1 MYTVSLLLFFYC
13 IMSLDLTINNISMQ
27 KTKTKNT
34 KESFLKL
41 IREVFK
47 DIFFLY
53 RNFFHWNA
61 SKIIIRSLSAFLW
74 LVFSLPFILVIIIL
88 WFLDPIEWWKIFSS
102 LSEGRD
108 ITNILRYNID
118 NHPIYLFIE
127 LLLSIS
133 IIWTFFLG
141 FSYYLPLEARLYLEY
156 SNSKKPK
163 IFKNKYFSKDLIKKH
178 IFITFKIS
186 LLLLIPFLIF
196 FFLKDKMIWNSLSS
210 VFWMILFMIFLYL
223 IYRTGFSYITLID
236 KDKYKKTEKSRFYF
250 KESLFLTKWK
260 VVFRFIMVF
269 FIVSLIFIPYRL
281 VSSELSNRENTMVD
295 YLKYRK
301 IWNSESLTVY
311 DKTNYELLKLFYSDK
326 SDEEVSQQLV
336 NNYKLQLAVLPILYF
351 LFLSWI
357 ISMTFVSF
365 YKKQLTI

>member
-1 MYTVSLLLFFYC
+1 
-13 IMSLDLTINNISMQ
+13 
-27 KTKTKNT
+27 
-34 KESFLKL
+34 
-41 IREVFK
+41 
-47 DIFFLY
+47 
-53 RNFFHWNA
+53 
-61 SKIIIRSLSAFLW
+61 
-74 LVFSLPFILVIIIL
+74 
-88 WFLDPIEWWKIFSS
+88 
-102 LSEGRD
+102 
-108 ITNILRYNID
+108 
-118 NHPIYLFIE
+118 
-127 LLLSIS
+127 
-133 IIWTFFLG
+133 
-141 FSYYLPLEARLYLEY
+141 
-156 SNSKKPK
+156 
-163 IFKNKYFSKDLIKKH
+163 
-178 IFITFKIS
+178 
-186 LLLLIPFLIF
+186 
-196 FFLKDKMIWNSLSS
+196 MIWNSLSS